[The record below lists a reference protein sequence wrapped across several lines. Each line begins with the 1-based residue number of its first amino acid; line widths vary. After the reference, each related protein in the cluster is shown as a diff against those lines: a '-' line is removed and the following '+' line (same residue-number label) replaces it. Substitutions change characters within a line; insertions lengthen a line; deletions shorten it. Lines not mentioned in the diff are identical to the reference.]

1 MDIVIDSISE
11 RNFELQKQIFE
22 NENSKRFLMSFK
34 HKLDDL
40 TYKTYHELKHLHN
53 IESKIHLILTS
64 IQLIKNECDMIPSN
78 MNLYITKLGTDI
90 YIRAT
95 EYADGII
102 KTFENEIELLNHE
115 QQNNNTATYIGTFS
129 FGNKDISLPI
139 HDHKEMNQVVVLH
152 DIDESKNDSKVS
164 YDDVILKM
172 YYKKKYVDSKKTKK
186 VDSKKTKKV
195 DSIYDTKHYNNWYE
209 SASKKPSLKLE
220 NELDLYKYYQG
231 RFADKYKLKKNQT
244 IFDSSHFE
252 NWIAKKK
259 EHLNNV
265 KTHLKKKSPTKT
277 EKK

>member
-1 MDIVIDSISE
+1 MDIVIDAISE

-22 NENSKRFLMSFK
+22 NENSKNFLMCFK
-34 HKLDDL
+34 QKLDDL
-40 TYKTYHELKHLHN
+40 THKTYHELKDLHN
-53 IESKIHLILTS
+53 IESKIHLLLTS

-90 YIRAT
+90 YIKAT
-95 EYADGII
+95 EYADDMI
-102 KTFENEIELLNHE
+102 KTFENEIELLKHE
-115 QQNNNTATYIGTFS
+115 QQHNNTVTYIGTFS

-139 HDHKEMNQVVVLH
+139 HDHKEMNKMVVH
-152 DIDESKNDSKVS
+152 NIDESKDDSKIS
-164 YDDVILKM
+164 YDDIILKT
-172 YYKKKYVDSKKTKK
+172 YYKKKYG
-186 VDSKKTKKV
+186 DSKKTKKV

-209 SASKKPSLKLE
+209 SVSKKPSFKLE

-231 RFADKYKLKKNQT
+231 RFGDKYKLKKNPT

-252 NWIAKKK
+252 NWISKKK

-265 KTHLKKKSPTKT
+265 KMHLKNKSSIKT